1 MTVKFIMECDVC
13 HSKYVF
19 KCQCDH
25 VMNNGEMP
33 IRIGCKNCGNLI
45 KGSISRTD
53 IHLDTGRQITSTNLI
68 EPYPMVGIST
78 ELPICKECYFTS
90 NIVNNYLVLC
100 RYFQSLS
107 NHSERISFLVSEMN
121 ETINNLNT
129 LHRIYKNGNIQVFSQ
144 FAEKNFGKPSDEV
157 ISAKSEMRIGLL
169 NLLIKAFQ
177 VICTNKYKA
186 LFTIP
191 YIFTLDKK
199 LETMSFI
206 EATDFKNTISAYM
219 DFESEQDKSIN
230 MLMSFLDGLQAIY
243 PVMLLL
249 EEGDFNKEYK
259 DELYL
264 STTDYDDIK
273 NWFAEMF
280 ELLSRWSMLLV
291 GLENYAFRNQYDSMS
306 TSETFIDYCK
316 KNKKKKSAYI
326 RDNCWLS
333 GYYLRTLDNKIR
345 NGIDH
350 VKTTYDT
357 NKQIISYFPNLNK
370 INEKYEISLVDFS
383 FIILQQAM
391 KLLESIYLAEKIM
404 QKINC

>member
-1 MTVKFIMECDVC
+1 MTVKFIVECNVC
-13 HSKYVF
+13 HSRYVF
-19 KCQCDH
+19 KCQCDYI
-25 VMNNGEMP
+25 MNNGEMP

-45 KGSISRTD
+45 KGGISRTD
-53 IHLDTGRQITSTNLI
+53 IHIDTGQKITSTELT

-78 ELPICKECYFTS
+78 ELPIYKDCYFTN
-90 NIVNNYLVLC
+90 NIVNNYLVLG
-100 RYFQSLS
+100 RHFQSLFR
-107 NHSERISFLVSEMN
+107 HSKRVSLLVNDMN
-121 ETINNLNT
+121 ETINDLNT
-129 LHRIYKNGNIQVFSQ
+129 LQRIYENGNIQVFSQ
-144 FAEKNFGKPSDEV
+144 FAEKKFGKPSDEV
-157 ISAKSEMRIGLL
+157 ISSKSEMRVG
-169 NLLIKAFQ
+169 LIKLLVKTFQ
-177 VICTNKYKA
+177 VICTGEYYAN
-186 LFTIP
+186 FTQP
-191 YIFTLDKK
+191 YIIELDTG
-199 LETMSFI
+199 LETMSSV
-206 EATDFKNTISAYM
+206 EATDLKNTISSYM
-219 DFESEQDKSIN
+219 DFESELDRSIDL
-230 MLMSFLDGLQAIY
+230 LMNFLDGLQAIY

-291 GLENYAFRNQYDSMS
+291 GLENYAFRNRYDSMP
-306 TSETFIDYCK
+306 TSETFIDFCK
-316 KNKKKKSAYI
+316 KTNGQKSAYI
-326 RDNCWLS
+326 RDNSRLS

-370 INEKYEISLVDFS
+370 INEKYEIALVDFS

-391 KLLESIYLAEKIM
+391 KLLESLYLAEKIIL
-404 QKINC
+404 KINC